1 MNTRVTMCAAGAS
14 LAALA
19 LFACGDDA
27 GNPSGGGG
35 SDGMT
40 SSGTTASGTMVTS
53 SGSGTTTTTTNTTPF
68 DCDPPAEAGSLYELA
83 DVPLIPPKDATSM
96 CQYRGEVLL
105 IFNAAAA

>member
-1 MNTRVTMCAAGAS
+1 MFKLNSQLLILAS
-14 LAALA
+14 GLAMT
-19 LFACGDDA
+19 FACGDDG

-35 SDGMT
+35 SDGAT
-40 SSGTTASGTMVTS
+40 SGTTSGTMVTS
-53 SGSGTTTTTTNTTPF
+53 SGTGVTTTTTSTAPF

-83 DVPLIPPKDATSM
+83 DIPLFPPKDAASM